1 MADINTRKLGDK
13 WEYYFETAKM
23 DGKRKRFNKVGFS
36 TKKEALKAGS
46 EAYHIMNTIISG
58 KSLFLQRF
66 PLQII

>member
-36 TKKEALKAGS
+36 TIDLQYKC
-46 EAYHIMNTIISG
+46 NTR
-58 KSLFLQRF
+58 KNNNDT
-66 PLQII
+66 